1 MATQFYS
8 KRNLQFLLYEVFN
21 AEVLT
26 QYSYYQDHARE
37 TFDMVLDS
45 AEQISEK
52 LLKPL
57 LTEMDR
63 KEPQLVD
70 GRIKIH
76 EGMFPILKKFGEDGW
91 INAGFSYDEGGQ
103 QIPSTVLSSA
113 AFIFQAA
120 NYSSSVFP
128 FLTSGAANLI
138 RSFGSQELKETF
150 TPKMYT
156 GEWQGTMALTE
167 PDAGSSLSD
176 ISTTAEPTENE
187 GVYKIKGQKIY
198 ISAGDHDGCDNVI
211 HLMLAKI
218 KGGPSGAKGISLFV
232 VPQKRAMSFEPR
244 AVSNELSALSHEQRA
259 VSENDSEQLTTQGSK
274 LIAQSLELQD
284 NDVITAGVYHKMGYK
299 GAPIA
304 HLMVGSNDNTFGYL
318 VGEPHKGL
326 TYMFQMMNEARIGV
340 GMNATAIGTAAYY
353 ASLEYAK
360 ERPQGRV
367 ISDKD
372 ITKPQVQIIRHA
384 DVKRMLLF
392 QKAVVEGSLAL
403 LTQCSMYADLASVT
417 EGEEKEHY
425 HLLLDLLTPIAKSY
439 PSEMCCLTTSAAV
452 QILGGAGYTT
462 DFPVEQFYRE
472 ARIHPIHEGTTGI
485 HGLDLLGR
493 KIIIKNGKSLQLLV
507 AEILKTI
514 EKASSIDRL
523 KPFAQKLQTYLG
535 KTDTVTKHLLG
546 LASKDLEIFLSD
558 ATLYLELFGIMTI
571 AWQWLVQAI
580 KAEEALLAGAT
591 GDDYDFYQGK
601 IFTLRYFYEYELV
614 KIDSLMKRLLS
625 EDNVT
630 VEMEAGWF

>member
-8 KRNLQFLLYEVFN
+8 KRNIQFLLYEVFD
-21 AEVLT
+21 AESLT
-26 QYSYYQDHARE
+26 KYNYYQDHARE

-70 GRIKIH
+70 GKIKIH
-76 EGMFPILKKFGEDGW
+76 KGMFPILKKFGEDGW
-91 INAGFSYDEGGQ
+91 INAGFSYEEGGQ

-138 RSFGSQELKETF
+138 RSFGSHELKETF

-176 ISTTAEPTENE
+176 ISTTAEPTDNK

-232 VPQKRAMSFEPR
+232 VPQKRLEETGDGR
-244 AVSNELSALSHEQRA
+244 NGGKVEHRTTTNEQR
-259 VSENDSEQLTTQGSK
+259 LTN
-274 LIAQSLELQD
+274 
-284 NDVITAGVYHKMGYK
+284 NDVLTAGVYHKMGYK

-360 ERPQGRV
+360 ERPQGRL

-417 EGEEKEHY
+417 EGEEREHY

-507 AEILKTI
+507 AEMLKTI
-514 EKASSIDRL
+514 ENANSIDRL
-523 KPFAQKLQTYLG
+523 KPFAQKLQVYLG
-535 KTDTVTKHLLG
+535 KTDNVTKHLLG

-558 ATLYLELFGIMTI
+558 ATLYLELFGIITI

-580 KAEEALLAGAT
+580 KAEEALQAEAT
-591 GDDYDFYQGK
+591 GNDFDFYQGK

-630 VEMEAGWF
+630 VEMETGWF

>member
-1 MATQFYS
+1 MAAQFYS
-8 KRNLQFLLYEVFN
+8 KRNLQFLLYEVFDS
-21 AEVLT
+21 ELLT
-26 QYSYYQDHARE
+26 QYPYYQDHARE

-70 GRIKIH
+70 GKIKIH

-91 INAGFSYDEGGQ
+91 INAGFSYEEGGQ

-176 ISTTAEPTENE
+176 ITTTAESTENE
-187 GVYKIKGQKIY
+187 GIYKIKGQKIY

-232 VPQKRAMSFEPR
+232 VPQKRAVGKEQK
-244 AVSNELSALSHEQRA
+244 AGNENETLQ
-259 VSENDSEQLTTQGSK
+259 
-274 LIAQSLELQD
+274 LQD
-284 NDVITAGVYHKMGYK
+284 NDVITAGIYHKMGYK

-304 HLMVGSNDNTFGYL
+304 HLMVGSNDNAFGYL

-326 TYMFQMMNEARIGV
+326 IYMFQMMNEARIGV

-360 ERPQGRV
+360 ERPQGRL
-367 ISDKD
+367 ITDKD
-372 ITKPQVQIIRHA
+372 ISKPQVQIIRHA

-392 QKAVVEGSLAL
+392 QKAVVEGSLSL

-417 EGEEKEHY
+417 EGEEREHY
-425 HLLLDLLTPIAKSY
+425 HLLLDLLTPIAKTY

-493 KIIIKNGKSLQLLV
+493 KIIVKNGKSLQLLV
-507 AEILKTI
+507 TEILKTI
-514 EKASSIDRL
+514 DKASSIDRL
-523 KPFAQKLQTYLG
+523 KPFAQKLQVYLV

-580 KAEEALLAGAT
+580 KAEEALLAGAS
-591 GDDYDFYQGK
+591 GDNFNFYQGK

-614 KIDSLMKRLLS
+614 KIDALMKRLLS

-630 VEMEAGWF
+630 VEMEAAYF

>member
-1 MATQFYS
+1 MATQFFS
-8 KRNLQFLLYEVFN
+8 KRNLQFLLYEVFDT
-21 AEVLT
+21 ERLT
-26 QYSYYQDHARE
+26 KYEYFKDHAPE

-45 AEQISEK
+45 AEQIATTM
-52 LLKPL
+52 LKPL

-70 GRIKIH
+70 GKIRIH

-91 INAGFSYDEGGQ
+91 INAGFDYEDGGQ
-103 QIPSTVLSSA
+103 QIPSTVLNLA

-128 FLTSGAANLI
+128 FLTSGAANLL
-138 RSFGSQELKETF
+138 RSFGSQELRDAF
-150 TPKMYT
+150 TPKMYA

-176 ISTTAEPTENE
+176 ITTSAELTDNA
-187 GVYKIKGQKIY
+187 GVYRIKGQKIY
-198 ISAGDHDGCDNVI
+198 ISAGDHDGCENVI

-218 KGGPSGAKGISLFV
+218 KGGPTGAKGISLFA
-232 VPQKRAMSFEPR
+232 VPQKRI
-244 AVSNELSALSHEQRA
+244 SN
-259 VSENDSEQLTTQGSK
+259 
-274 LIAQSLELQD
+274 LED

-304 HLMVGSNDNTFGYL
+304 HLMVGSNDNTLGYL

-326 TYMFQMMNEARIGV
+326 SYMFQMMNEARIGV
-340 GMNATAIGTAAYY
+340 GMNAAAIGTAAFY

-372 ITKPQVQIIRHA
+372 HSKPQVQIIRHA

-392 QKAVVEGSLAL
+392 QKAVVEGSLSL
-403 LTQCSMYADLASVT
+403 LTQCAIYTDLAHVT
-417 EGEEKEHY
+417 EGEERENY
-425 HLLLDLLTPIAKSY
+425 HLLLDLLTPIAKTY

-493 KIIIKNGKSLQLLV
+493 KIILKNGKSLMLLV
-507 AEILKTI
+507 AEIMKTI
-514 EKASSIDRL
+514 EEANQHETL
-523 KPFAQKLQTYLG
+523 KPYAATLTKYLG
-535 KTDTVTKHLLG
+535 KTDAVTKHLLS
-546 LASKDLEIFLSD
+546 LAGKDLEIFLSD
-558 ATLYLELFGIMTI
+558 ATLYLELFGILTI

-580 KAEEALLAGAT
+580 KAEAALQAGAM
-591 GDDYDFYQGK
+591 GDDADFYQGK
-601 IFTLRYFYEYELV
+601 IHTLRYFYEYELV

-630 VEMEAGWF
+630 VEMQAAWF

>member
-1 MATQFYS
+1 MALQFFS
-8 KRNLQFLLYEVFN
+8 KRNLQFLLYEVFDT
-21 AEVLT
+21 ERLT
-26 QYSYYQDHARE
+26 QYEYFQDHARE

-45 AEQISEK
+45 AEQIAEK

-70 GRIKIH
+70 GKIRIH

-91 INAGFSYDEGGQ
+91 INAGFGYEEGGQ
-103 QIPSTVLSSA
+103 QIPSTILSSA

-138 RSFGSQELKETF
+138 RSFGSESLKNTF
-150 TPKMYT
+150 TPLMYAGT
-156 GEWQGTMALTE
+156 WQGTMALTE

-176 ISTTAEPTENE
+176 ITTSAQPTDSE
-187 GVYKIKGQKIY
+187 GIYKIKGQKIY
-198 ISAGDHDGCDNVI
+198 ISAGDHDGCENVI

-218 KGGPSGAKGISLFV
+218 KDGPAGAKGISLFA
-232 VPQKRAMSFEPR
+232 VPQKRIKETGEGS
-244 AVSNELSALSHEQRA
+244 Q
-259 VSENDSEQLTTQGSK
+259 ENGNY
-274 LIAQSLELQD
+274 SLLED
-284 NDVITAGVYHKMGYK
+284 NDVITAGIYHKMGYK
-299 GAPIA
+299 GVPIA
-304 HLMVGSNDNTFGYL
+304 HLMVGSNDNTLGYL

-340 GMNATAIGTAAYY
+340 GMNATAIGTAAFY

-372 ITKPQVQIIRHA
+372 HSKPQVQIIRHA

-392 QKAVVEGSLAL
+392 QKAVVEGSLSL
-403 LTQCSMYADLASVT
+403 LVQCSMLSDLAHVT
-417 EGEEKEHY
+417 EGKEKENY
-425 HLLLDLLTPIAKSY
+425 DLLLDLLTPIAKSY

-472 ARIHPIHEGTTGI
+472 ARIHPIHEGTTAI

-493 KIIIKNGKSLQLLV
+493 KVILKNGKSLMLLV
-507 AEILKTI
+507 AEIMKTI
-514 EKASSIDRL
+514 EQANQHKTL
-523 KPFAQKLQTYLG
+523 KPHAATLMKYLG
-535 KTDTVTKHLLG
+535 KTDSVTKHLLS
-546 LASKDLEIFLSD
+546 LARKDLEIFLSD
-558 ATLYLELFGIMTI
+558 ATLYLELFGIVTI
-571 AWQWLVQAI
+571 AWQWLVQGI
-580 KAEEALLAGAT
+580 KAERALQAGAS
-591 GDDYDFYQGK
+591 GDDADFYQGK
-601 IFTLRYFYEYELV
+601 IQTLRYFYEYELV
-614 KIDSLMKRLLS
+614 KVDSLMKRLLS

-630 VEMEAGWF
+630 VEMQAAWF

>member
-21 AEVLT
+21 TEVLT

-138 RSFGSQELKETF
+138 RSFGSQELKEAF

-176 ISTTAEPTENE
+176 ITTTAEPTDNE
-187 GVYKIKGQKIY
+187 SVYKIKGQKIY

-232 VPQKRAMSFEPR
+232 VPQKRL
-244 AVSNELSALSHEQRA
+244 N
-259 VSENDSEQLTTQGSK
+259 NTQLES
-274 LIAQSLELQD
+274 

-360 ERPQGRV
+360 ERPQGRL

-392 QKAVVEGSLAL
+392 QKAVIEGSLAL

-417 EGEEKEHY
+417 EGEEREHY

-507 AEILKTI
+507 AEMLKTI

-523 KPFAQKLQTYLG
+523 KPFAQKLQIYLG

-580 KAEEALLAGAT
+580 KAEEALQAGAM
-591 GDDYDFYQGK
+591 GDDFDFYQGK

>member
-1 MATQFYS
+1 M
-8 KRNLQFLLYEVFN
+8 
-21 AEVLT
+21 
-26 QYSYYQDHARE
+26 
-37 TFDMVLDS
+37 
-45 AEQISEK
+45 
-52 LLKPL
+52 
-57 LTEMDR
+57 
-63 KEPQLVD
+63 
-70 GRIKIH
+70 
-76 EGMFPILKKFGEDGW
+76 
-91 INAGFSYDEGGQ
+91 
-103 QIPSTVLSSA
+103 
-113 AFIFQAA
+113 
-120 NYSSSVFP
+120 
-128 FLTSGAANLI
+128 
-138 RSFGSQELKETF
+138 F

-176 ISTTAEPTENE
+176 ITTTAEPTEND

-232 VPQKRAMSFEPR
+232 VPQKRPLQS
-244 AVSNELSALSHEQRA
+244 
-259 VSENDSEQLTTQGSK
+259 QLTNHNSQ
-274 LIAQSLELQD
+274 LEN

-360 ERPQGRV
+360 ERPQGRL

-392 QKAVVEGSLAL
+392 QKAVIEGSLAL

-417 EGEEKEHY
+417 EGEEREHY

-472 ARIHPIHEGTTGI
+472 ARIHPIHDGTTGI

-523 KPFAQKLQTYLG
+523 KPFAQKLQVYLG
-535 KTDTVTKHLLG
+535 KTDTVTKHLLS

-580 KAEEALLAGAT
+580 RAEQALQAGAT
-591 GDDYDFYQGK
+591 GDDFDFYQGK

-630 VEMEAGWF
+630 VEMEGGWF

>member
-1 MATQFYS
+1 MATQFFS
-8 KRNLQFLLYEVFN
+8 KRNIQFLLYEVLD
-21 AEVLT
+21 VQSLT
-26 QYSYYQDHARE
+26 KYEYFQDHARE
-37 TFDMVLDS
+37 TFDMILDS

-70 GRIKIH
+70 GKIRIHK
-76 EGMFPILKKFGEDGW
+76 GMFPILKKFGEDGW
-91 INAGFSYDEGGQ
+91 INAGFPYDEGGQ
-103 QIPSTVLSSA
+103 QIPSTVLNSA

-120 NYSSSVFP
+120 NYSASVFP

-138 RSFGSQELKETF
+138 RSFGSQELKKTF

-176 ISTTAEPTENE
+176 ISTTAEPTENDAE
-187 GVYKIKGQKIY
+187 YRPDVYKIKGQKIY

-218 KGGPSGAKGISLFV
+218 KGGPAGAKGISLFV
-232 VPQKRAMSFEPR
+232 VPQKRIMSYELGIINDEGINSTHY
-244 AVSNELSALSHEQRA
+244 SN
-259 VSENDSEQLTTQGSK
+259 
-274 LIAQSLELQD
+274 LED

-304 HLMVGSNDNTFGYL
+304 HLMVGSNDNTLGYL

-360 ERPQGRV
+360 ERPQGRL

-392 QKAVVEGSLAL
+392 QKSVVEGSLAL
-403 LTQCSMYADLASVT
+403 LMQCSMYADLASVT
-417 EGEEKEHY
+417 EGEEKERY

-514 EKASSIDRL
+514 EKASSIDHL
-523 KPFAQKLQTYLG
+523 KPFARKLQTYLG
-535 KTDTVTKHLLG
+535 KTDTVTKHLLD

-580 KAEEALLAGAT
+580 KAEEALQAGAT
-591 GDDYDFYQGK
+591 GDDFDFYQGK

-614 KIDSLMKRLLS
+614 KIDALMKRLLS

-630 VEMEAGWF
+630 VEMQSAWF

>member
-21 AEVLT
+21 AEALT

-176 ISTTAEPTENE
+176 ITTTAESTDNQ

-218 KGGPSGAKGISLFV
+218 KGGPSGAKGISLFI
-232 VPQKRAMSFEPR
+232 VPQKRITETGDGRNGGKAEANQTPNIEHR
-244 AVSNELSALSHEQRA
+244 
-259 VSENDSEQLTTQGSK
+259 LT
-274 LIAQSLELQD
+274 D

-304 HLMVGSNDNTFGYL
+304 HLMVGSNDNTLGYL

-326 TYMFQMMNEARIGV
+326 SYMFQMMNEARIGV

-417 EGEEKEHY
+417 EGEEQERY

-507 AEILKTI
+507 AEMLKTI

-523 KPFAQKLQTYLG
+523 KPFAQKLQAYLG

-580 KAEEALLAGAT
+580 KAEEALQAGAT
-591 GDDYDFYQGK
+591 GNDFDFYQGK

>member
-1 MATQFYS
+1 MALQFFS
-8 KRNLQFLLYEVFN
+8 RRNLQFLLYEVFE
-21 AEVLT
+21 AERLT
-26 QYSYYQDHARE
+26 KYEYFQDHARE

-45 AEQISEK
+45 AEQIAEK

-70 GRIKIH
+70 GKIRIH

-91 INAGFSYDEGGQ
+91 INASFGYKEGGQ
-103 QIPSTVLSSA
+103 QIPSTVLSVA

-120 NYSSSVFP
+120 NYSASVFP

-176 ISTTAEPTENE
+176 ITTSAEPTDNE

-198 ISAGDHDGCDNVI
+198 ISAGDHDGCENVI

-218 KGGPSGAKGISLFV
+218 KGGPVGAKGISLFV
-232 VPQKRAMSFEPR
+232 VPQKRI
-244 AVSNELSALSHEQRA
+244 VDSN
-259 VSENDSEQLTTQGSK
+259 
-274 LIAQSLELQD
+274 LED

-340 GMNATAIGTAAYY
+340 GMNATAIGTAAFY

-372 ITKPQVQIIRHA
+372 HSKPQVPIIRHA

-392 QKAVVEGSLAL
+392 QKAVVEGSLSL
-403 LTQCSMYADLASVT
+403 LVQCSMLSDLAHVT
-417 EGEEKEHY
+417 EGEEKENY
-425 HLLLDLLTPIAKSY
+425 DLLLDLLTPIAKSY

-493 KIIIKNGKSLQLLV
+493 KIILKNGKSLMLLV
-507 AEILKTI
+507 SEMLKTI
-514 EKASSIDRL
+514 EQANQYETL
-523 KPFAQKLQTYLG
+523 KSYAATLTKYLG
-535 KTDTVTKHLLG
+535 KTDSVTKHLLS
-546 LASKDLEIFLSD
+546 LANKDLEIFLSD
-558 ATLYLELFGIMTI
+558 ATLYLELFGIVTI
-571 AWQWLVQAI
+571 AWQWLVQGI
-580 KAEEALLAGAT
+580 KAEEALQVGAL
-591 GDDYDFYQGK
+591 GDNLDFYQGK
-601 IFTLRYFYEYELV
+601 IHTLRYFYEYELV
-614 KIDSLMKRLLS
+614 KVDSLMKRLLS

-630 VEMEAGWF
+630 VEMQAAWF